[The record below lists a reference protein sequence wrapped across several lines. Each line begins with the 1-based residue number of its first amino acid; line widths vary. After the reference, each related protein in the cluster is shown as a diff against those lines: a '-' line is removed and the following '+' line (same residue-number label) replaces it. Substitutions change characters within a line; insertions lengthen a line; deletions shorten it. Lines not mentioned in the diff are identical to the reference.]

1 MHTDKRS
8 ENARLKR
15 NVSSS
20 ALFCV
25 VVILSGI
32 RRNHLRLA
40 MVVVDAKHKEK
51 RIPCLESSNL
61 TTAAPVNSEDT
72 DNTGTSDDTSETE
85 ARHSTE
91 EFSLR
96 LSTHYS
102 TGTRFVIL
110 RSGDDDWHSLHAYR
124 RTVRGDAQDNRNPET
139 LFFFF
144 RRKSADFGGPPNA
157 RDGWHGGS
165 GGVSHLLPDENPFGH
180 PVVVRLRINDTVWSR

>member
-1 MHTDKRS
+1 M
-8 ENARLKR
+8 
-15 NVSSS
+15 SSS

-61 TTAAPVNSEDT
+61 TMAAPVNSEDT
-72 DNTGTSDDTSETE
+72 DNTGAFDDTSETDT
-85 ARHSTE
+85 RHSTE

-96 LSTHYS
+96 LSTHYLKG
-102 TGTRFVIL
+102 TRFVIPGTRFVIL

-139 LFFFF
+139 LFFFEESQ
-144 RRKSADFGGPPNA
+144 RILAVRPTQET
-157 RDGWHGGS
+157 DGMGGS
-165 GGVSHLLPDENPFGH
+165 GGRSHFLPDENPFGH